1 MDIIVS
7 GLLLSGT
14 YALVAMGLN
23 LQYGVARIM
32 NLANGEL
39 LVLGALASFWLYTTS
54 QISPLFTVLLVAPIA
69 FVGNWL
75 IYRFLLIPLVRR
87 SKTQGHLEVDS
98 ILATFGMS
106 FILIGL
112 MVSIEGGFF
121 VYKYLSIPISILGS
135 TTSLSR
141 LVAFIIAALIG
152 SMLYLWLNHT
162 RSGVAVRAVSV
173 STEASGLVGIN
184 VPRVSAL
191 AFALGGAITAVGGAL
206 ISTFITL
213 DASIG
218 VVFTLKALIIVI
230 MGGVGDIRGAIVAAI
245 ILGVVETTVATLID
259 PGLTLAAA
267 YFIFLNYSVIS
278 STGPLW
284 EASVMKPSGWIE
296 LLFAAILVFL
306 AIFIPLFS
314 NGYWL
319 SIAVTAMMY
328 IALSTSWAL
337 FSGPTHYISL
347 ATGAFYG
354 VGGYLGWCW
363 DVRLPIKFLVDA
375 RYKPNC
381 CCLACLFDRHRD
393 STSVGCIFC
402 NFYTGPSRNDP
413 QPCFMGTK

>member
-1 MDIIVS
+1 
-7 GLLLSGT
+7 LSGT

-32 NLANGEL
+32 NLANGEV

-54 QISPLFTVLLVAPIA
+54 QISPLLTIILVIPIS
-69 FVGNWL
+69 FLGNWL
-75 IYRFLLIPLVRR
+75 IYRFLLTPLVKR

-106 FILIGL
+106 FILIGI

-121 VYKYLSIPISILGS
+121 AYNYLSMPISVIGS
-135 TTSLSR
+135 TTSLNR
-141 LVAFIIAALIG
+141 LLAFIIAVFIG

-191 AFALGGAITAVGGAL
+191 AFALGGSITAVGGAL

-230 MGGVGDIRGAIVAAI
+230 MGGVGDIRGAIVAAV

-267 YFIFLNYSVIS
+267 YFIFLLI
-278 STGPLW
+278 
-284 EASVMKPSGWIE
+284 
-296 LLFAAILVFL
+296 LLFR
-306 AIFIPLFS
+306 PQGLF
-314 NGYWL
+314 GRRTL
-319 SIAVTAMMY
+319 
-328 IALSTSWAL
+328 
-337 FSGPTHYISL
+337 
-347 ATGAFYG
+347 
-354 VGGYLGWCW
+354 
-363 DVRLPIKFLVDA
+363 
-375 RYKPNC
+375 
-381 CCLACLFDRHRD
+381 
-393 STSVGCIFC
+393 
-402 NFYTGPSRNDP
+402 
-413 QPCFMGTK
+413 

>member
-245 ILGVVETTVATLID
+245 ILGVVETAVATLID

-267 YFIFLNYSVIS
+267 YFIFLI
-278 STGPLW
+278 
-284 EASVMKPSGWIE
+284 I
-296 LLFAAILVFL
+296 LLFRPQGLFGRR
-306 AIFIPLFS
+306 PL
-314 NGYWL
+314 
-319 SIAVTAMMY
+319 
-328 IALSTSWAL
+328 
-337 FSGPTHYISL
+337 
-347 ATGAFYG
+347 
-354 VGGYLGWCW
+354 
-363 DVRLPIKFLVDA
+363 
-375 RYKPNC
+375 
-381 CCLACLFDRHRD
+381 
-393 STSVGCIFC
+393 
-402 NFYTGPSRNDP
+402 
-413 QPCFMGTK
+413 

>member
-7 GLLLSGT
+7 GFLLSGT

-32 NLANGEL
+32 NLANGEV

-54 QISPLFTVLLVAPIA
+54 QISPLLTIILVIPIS
-69 FVGNWL
+69 FLGNWL
-75 IYRFLLIPLVRR
+75 IYRFLLTPLVQR

-106 FILIGL
+106 FILIGI

-121 VYKYLSIPISILGS
+121 AYNYLSMPISIIGS
-135 TTSLSR
+135 TTSLNR
-141 LVAFIIAALIG
+141 LLAFIIAVFIG

-162 RSGVAVRAVSV
+162 RSGVAVRAISV

-191 AFALGGAITAVGGAL
+191 AFALGGVVTAVGGAL

-230 MGGVGDIRGAIVAAI
+230 MGGVGDIRGAIVAAV

-267 YFIFLNYSVIS
+267 YFIFLLI
-278 STGPLW
+278 
-284 EASVMKPSGWIE
+284 
-296 LLFAAILVFL
+296 LLFR
-306 AIFIPLFS
+306 PQGLF
-314 NGYWL
+314 GRRTL
-319 SIAVTAMMY
+319 
-328 IALSTSWAL
+328 
-337 FSGPTHYISL
+337 
-347 ATGAFYG
+347 
-354 VGGYLGWCW
+354 
-363 DVRLPIKFLVDA
+363 
-375 RYKPNC
+375 
-381 CCLACLFDRHRD
+381 
-393 STSVGCIFC
+393 
-402 NFYTGPSRNDP
+402 
-413 QPCFMGTK
+413 